1 MTDRDDRIRELAYLL
16 WLEEGCP
23 EGQSERHWQT
33 ARTLFDSDR
42 DRKRIEGEPP
52 GDSADD
58 LSAASAPAVAG
69 ATSQIPRRRSVSGK
83 GQ

>member
-1 MTDRDDRIRELAYLL
+1 MTDRDERIRELAYLL
-16 WLEEGCP
+16 WLEEGRP

-33 ARTLFDSDR
+33 AETLFDSDQ

-58 LSAASAPAVAG
+58 SSAASAPALPG
-69 ATSQIPRRRSVSGK
+69 ATSQIPRRRGASGR
-83 GQ
+83 G